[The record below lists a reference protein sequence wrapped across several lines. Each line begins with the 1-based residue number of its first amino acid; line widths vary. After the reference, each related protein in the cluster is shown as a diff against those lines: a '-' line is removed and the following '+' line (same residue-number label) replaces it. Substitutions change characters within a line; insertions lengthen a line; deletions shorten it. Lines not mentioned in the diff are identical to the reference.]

1 MSTPLLRKSASWE
14 KNLADIC
21 GYGGTVTCSG
31 WRAPRTSTTISWC
44 DGELGP
50 LFVTFGE
57 GQLRDCEVDEINS
70 LYEGTL
76 HVEHSCKKTHMWNGE
91 VCVKFLD
98 FVAKEIR
105 RKRLSLGYTDAS
117 QCPCLAICDRA
128 PSHQSQVFQDM
139 RARWAK
145 EHNVVLLGADNEGPC
160 AVPGGYGATMQPND
174 RLDVLENAFLPRGY
188 KRWKRCMYR
197 MYIIL
202 SQIVYINF
210 KPNRCSFSFCVVT
223 KKKKY
228 KQQRSHIHIYICIY
242 NIPAVYY
249 VYNCVYVYIYM
260 HAYVYVCVCE
270 KEHAI

>member
-1 MSTPLLRKSASWE
+1 MKSTLCMK
-14 KNLADIC
+14 
-21 GYGGTVTCSG
+21 
-31 WRAPRTSTTISWC
+31 
-44 DGELGP
+44 GP
-50 LFVTFGE
+50 CMWNTHA
-57 GQLRDCEVDEINS
+57 RR
-70 LYEGTL
+70 
-76 HVEHSCKKTHMWNGE
+76 HMWNGE

-197 MYIIL
+197 MYVIL

-228 KQQRSHIHIYICIY
+228 KQQRSHIHIYM
-242 NIPAVYY
+242 
-249 VYNCVYVYIYM
+249 YI
-260 HAYVYVCVCE
+260 
-270 KEHAI
+270 

>member
-1 MSTPLLRKSASWE
+1 MFLLLQYYIYGVFSASKRSSTSFWGFFFLGSGGGYNRWKCVLSTPLLRKSASWE

-91 VCVKFLD
+91 VCIKFLD

-160 AVPGGYGATMQPND
+160 TVPGGYGATMQPND
-174 RLDVLENAFLPRGY
+174 RRVF
-188 KRWKRCMYR
+188 WKMHFYQGDTKDRKDT
-197 MYIIL
+197 IL
-202 SQIVYINF
+202 TLYQLQ
-210 KPNRCSFSFCVVT
+210 T
-223 KKKKY
+223 K
-228 KQQRSHIHIYICIY
+228 
-242 NIPAVYY
+242 
-249 VYNCVYVYIYM
+249 
-260 HAYVYVCVCE
+260 
-270 KEHAI
+270 